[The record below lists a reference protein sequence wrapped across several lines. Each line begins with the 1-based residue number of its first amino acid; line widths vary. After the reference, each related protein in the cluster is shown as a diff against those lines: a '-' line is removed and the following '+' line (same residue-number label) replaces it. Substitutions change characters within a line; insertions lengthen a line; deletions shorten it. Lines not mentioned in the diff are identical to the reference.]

1 MRQIS
6 ILGCGWLGL
15 PLAEHLIQ
23 KGFVVNG
30 STTSE
35 NRLLELNDKQI
46 NPFLIEL
53 LPQEILGDFEGFLK
67 GSKILIIDIPPKLR
81 SENSVS
87 FVSKIKNFIEKAV
100 LNSSVENVL
109 FVSST
114 SVYGEGIVNIT
125 EETPEK
131 PQTLSG
137 KQLLE
142 TELFLQQQTA
152 FKTTI
157 LRFSGLV
164 GANRNPV
171 QSLSGKK
178 NIALP
183 EAPINLIHQDDCI
196 GVITVIIEQN
206 YWNEKLNASAP
217 FHPTRKEYYTAKA
230 NQLGLPLPDFE
241 ENDSSGKVIDSTKLV
256 SKLNYTFLHTIDI

>member
-15 PLAEHLIQ
+15 PLAEHLIE
-23 KGFVVNG
+23 KGFVVKG

-35 NRLLELNDKQI
+35 NRLLELKKKQI

-109 FVSST
+109 FISST
-114 SVYGEGIVNIT
+114 SVYGEEAINVT
-125 EETPEK
+125 EETPEN
-131 PQTLSG
+131 PATLSG
-137 KQLLE
+137 KELLE
-142 TELFLQQQTA
+142 TEHFLQQQTA

-157 LRFSGLV
+157 LRFGGLV
-164 GANRNPV
+164 GTNR
-171 QSLSGKK
+171 
-178 NIALP
+178 
-183 EAPINLIHQDDCI
+183 
-196 GVITVIIEQN
+196 
-206 YWNEKLNASAP
+206 
-217 FHPTRKEYYTAKA
+217 
-230 NQLGLPLPDFE
+230 
-241 ENDSSGKVIDSTKLV
+241 
-256 SKLNYTFLHTIDI
+256 